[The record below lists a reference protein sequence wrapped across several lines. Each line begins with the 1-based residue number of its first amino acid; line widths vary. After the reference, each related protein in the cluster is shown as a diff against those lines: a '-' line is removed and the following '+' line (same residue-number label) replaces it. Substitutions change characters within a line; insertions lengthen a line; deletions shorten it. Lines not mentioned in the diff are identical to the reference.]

1 VAEYAACLTAALDDT
16 TDPAHIPAREKRALI
31 VTVNVSDRMTGDA
44 LPPSPARRMFFLSK
58 PYSLRRAGECAVVL
72 ALVAVGERSERSKD
86 AP

>member
-16 TDPAHIPAREKRALI
+16 TDPTHIPAREKRALI
-31 VTVNVSDRMTGDA
+31 VTVNVPNRMTGDA
-44 LPPSPARRMFFLSK
+44 LTSSPARRVFFLRK
-58 PYSLRRAGECAVVL
+58 PYFLRRAGERAIVL